1 MTRFILL
8 TLTLLVLN
16 SSPAYAEWV
25 LVHKGEAGMTVYVN
39 PDTSRRNGE
48 VMELWVLA
56 NYKTIQTEPLPPY
69 LSETS
74 QREIDC
80 TQERIRL
87 LAVTTFSGNMGSGEL
102 LYRYSYSKDNGIA
115 VEPGSVAQALW
126 K

>member
-1 MTRFILL
+1 
-8 TLTLLVLN
+8 
-16 SSPAYAEWV
+16 V
-25 LVHKGEAGMTVYVN
+25 LVHKGEDGMTVYVN

-48 VMELWVLA
+48 VVELWVLA
-56 NYKTIQTEPLPPY
+56 NYMTIQTEPLPPY

-102 LYRYSYSKDNGIA
+102 LYRYSDSKDKGIP

-126 K
+126 KFACNKK